1 LLYPD
6 RECRS
11 IETLEEITSVNATL
25 IQKCKDLAAASL
37 AEYKG
42 EHGQPPWTDEQD
54 QAEIEELFT
63 ADFGELCR
71 SGAQSSDQDACREA
85 WTAAFFQLP
94 DVG

>member
-1 LLYPD
+1 MLYPD

-42 EHGQPPWTDEQD
+42 EHGEPPWTEQD

-63 ADFGELCR
+63 ADFRELCR

-94 DVG
+94 EVG

>member
-1 LLYPD
+1 M
-6 RECRS
+6 
-11 IETLEEITSVNATL
+11 NATL

-37 AEYKG
+37 AEYM
-42 EHGQPPWTDEQD
+42 QD

-63 ADFGELCR
+63 ADFRELCR

-94 DVG
+94 EVG